1 MQDAIVH
8 PVSPPLEADRAMSI
22 TSSTLEELQSRL
34 QAHYCVLFLTTY
46 EEERWE
52 AELANLTLDMGFG
65 FVTWSATEGF
75 KAALDADAA
84 AINDPLTVLAEVEK
98 YPADHVILLKDFHR
112 YLNDPL
118 VIRKLRDLC
127 TSLRTSNKTLLL
139 MSPEVEIP
147 IELARDVLQFEL
159 PLPDIDDLQ
168 SVLTEVLKEIQ
179 RSMGRSLRVNDEERE
194 RILKAVVGLTSR
206 EAEKALA
213 RALGQRNQ
221 LDDDVFA
228 VLVSE
233 KKILLRGSELLEFFD
248 LDAGVKDI
256 GGLDGLKDW
265 LTSRASAYSHKARK
279 QGLPLPKGVLLL
291 GVQGCGKSLTARATA
306 RLLSFPLVRLDFA
319 SLLSGERGSSE
330 KNLRDVLRTIE
341 TIAPTVLWLD
351 EVEKAFSGV
360 STEGGGDGTLTRL
373 FGTFLTWLQDH
384 GKPIFVIATANSVA
398 SLPPEMLRRGR
409 FDELFFINLPNYH
422 ERKDI
427 FEIHFGKRKLD
438 YKRYDINLLANK
450 TEGYS
455 GAEIE
460 QVVVSS
466 TFEAY
471 TAGRSV
477 TMQDLLLAQEQTVPL
492 SITMEEKIFE
502 LREWARTRCRPAT
515 PDSRVMQMLEEESRL
530 G

>member
-1 MQDAIVH
+1 
-8 PVSPPLEADRAMSI
+8 MSI
-22 TSSTLEELQSRL
+22 STKTLEELQSRIE
-34 QAHYCVLFLTTY
+34 AHYCVLFLTTY

-52 AELANLTLDMGFG
+52 TELANLALDMRLGL
-65 FVTWSATEGF
+65 VTWSETEGF
-75 KAALDADAA
+75 RPPLDSDT
-84 AINDPLTVLAEVEK
+84 PLITEPLAVLNEVEK
-98 YPADHVILLKDFHR
+98 YPAEHVVLLKDFHHH
-112 YLNDPL
+112 LSSS
-118 VIRKLRDLC
+118 VVVRKLRDQC
-127 TSLRTSNKTLLL
+127 GSLRVQNKTLLM
-139 MSPEVEIP
+139 MSPEVVIP
-147 IELARDVLQFEL
+147 VDLERDVMLIEL

-168 SVLTEVLKEIQ
+168 DTLKEVLKEIKTVT
-179 RSMGRSLRVNDEERE
+179 GRSLPLNEEERE
-194 RILKAVVGLTSR
+194 RLLKAVIGLTSR
-206 EAEKALA
+206 EAGKALM
-213 RALGQRNQ
+213 RAIGHVSQI
-221 LDDDVFA
+221 DDDVFA
-228 VLVSE
+228 ALVSE
-233 KKILLRGSELLEFFD
+233 KKTLLRGSDQLEFFD
-248 LDAGVKDI
+248 LDAAVKDI

-265 LTSRASAYSHKARK
+265 LSSRASAYSAKARK

-306 RLLSFPLVRLDFA
+306 KLLSFPLVRLDFA

-330 KNLRDVLRTIE
+330 KNLREVLRTIE
-341 TIAPTVLWLD
+341 AIAPTVLWLD
-351 EVEKAFSGV
+351 EIEKAFSGV

-427 FEIHFGKRKLD
+427 IDIHLKKRKLEPA
-438 YKRYDINLLANK
+438 KYDINQLSNK

-460 QVVVSS
+460 QLIISA

-471 TAGRSV
+471 TAGRGV
-477 TMQDLLLAQEQTVPL
+477 TQEDLINSQELTVPL
-492 SITMEEKIFE
+492 SVTMEEKIFE

-530 G
+530 

>member
-1 MQDAIVH
+1 
-8 PVSPPLEADRAMSI
+8 MSI
-22 TSSTLEELQSRL
+22 TTRMLEELQSRI
-34 QAHYCVLFLTTY
+34 QARYCVLFLTTY

-52 AELANLTLDMGFG
+52 TELANLALDMQLGL
-65 FVTWSATEGF
+65 VTWSSTEGF
-75 KAALDADAA
+75 IPPLDPDAE
-84 AINDPLTVLAEVEK
+84 ILTDPLGVLREVEA
-98 YPADHVILLKDFHR
+98 YPPDHVILLKDFHHC
-112 YLNDPL
+112 LASP
-118 VIRKLRDLC
+118 VVVRKLRDQC
-127 TSLRTSNKTLLL
+127 GTLRSQKKTLLL
-139 MSPEVEIP
+139 MSPEVVVPLDLE
-147 IELARDVLQFEL
+147 RDVLQLEL

-168 SVLTEVLKEIQ
+168 DVLTDVLKDLAK
-179 RSMGRSLRVNDEERE
+179 STGKTLRANDEERE
-194 RILKAVVGLTSR
+194 RLLKAVIGLTAR
-206 EAEKALA
+206 EAGKALM
-213 RALGQRNQ
+213 RALAACNQ

-228 VLVSE
+228 ALVSE
-233 KKILLRGSELLEFFD
+233 KKTLLRGSDLLEFFD
-248 LDAGVKDI
+248 LDAAVKDI

-265 LTSRASAYSHKARK
+265 LSSRASAYSLKARK

-306 RLLSFPLVRLDFA
+306 KLLSFPLVRLDFA
-319 SLLSGERGSSE
+319 ALLSGERGSSE
-330 KNLRDVLRTIE
+330 KNLREVLRTIE

-398 SLPPEMLRRGR
+398 TLPPEMLRRGR
-409 FDELFFINLPNYH
+409 FDELFFINLPNFH

-427 FEIHFGKRKLD
+427 LDIHLKKRKLD
-438 YKRYDINLLANK
+438 PKKYDVNQLSNK

-460 QVVVSS
+460 QLIISA

-471 TAGRSV
+471 TAGRAV
-477 TMQDLLLAQEQTVPL
+477 TQEDLLNSQEQTVPL
-492 SITMEEKIFE
+492 SVTMEEKIFQ

-515 PDSRVMQMLEEESRL
+515 PDSRVMQMLEEESRQ
-530 G
+530 